1 MLLQMDESAIDMHLN
16 TTASQT
22 GAYHAASAG
31 YDLRPRRAR
40 GEGQAEITLTMLI

>member
-1 MLLQMDESAIDMHLN
+1 MLLQMDESAIDRHLN
-16 TTASQT
+16 ITASQT

-31 YDLRPRRAR
+31 YDLRQRRPR